1 MKLIDEKGRLFGAV
15 NVVDLMILLIIA
27 AVVLVVATGFL
38 GDKATE
44 IVSQKQE
51 YWFEVEVIG
60 ANPRLYNE
68 VDRVDPVGS
77 ILIAS
82 NSFQD
87 ATIQDY
93 WYEDFQMA
101 NVNDE
106 GKMVYSGDGLRKNIV
121 FLIKG
126 YASPDSPTPS
136 VANQEVRAGRTFI
149 VKTQTIETSGVIRY
163 CQFGGYT
170 GNGSK

>member
-15 NVVDLMILLIIA
+15 NVVDLLVLLMIA
-27 AVVLVVATGFL
+27 AIVLVIATSFL

-60 ANPRLYNE
+60 ANPRLFNE
-68 VDRVDPVGS
+68 VDRVDPVGAT
-77 ILIAS
+77 LIAS
-82 NSFQD
+82 NTFQD

-93 WYEDFQMA
+93 WYEEFSMA
-101 NVNDE
+101 NPDSE
-106 GKMVYSGDGLRKNIV
+106 GHMVYAGDGVRKNIV

-126 YASPDSPTPS
+126 YASPDSPTPT

-163 CQFGGYT
+163 CQFGGYD
-170 GNGSK
+170 GNGGK